1 MICIALLNLLDYG
14 CAPNKPRTLTTILQ
28 TPLVFA
34 TKKGTNNLFGL
45 FVSLPRSEDV
55 QDSARRSVIF
65 LPSFTFTIHLSKDD
79 MPMRS
84 AAATAL
90 GRHATAALCLISCSH
105 ALLLAPK
112 SSSFPTTQR
121 RVGGAINAKSR
132 SGGPIATT
140 STSLNEWSN
149 RRRNILRDYA
159 DSNNP
164 DWDPAFRS
172 DRSGAS
178 SPNWRK
184 NQGYNLDRP
193 TPPELGGTYYSPR
206 RDV

>member
-28 TPLVFA
+28 TPLVSLQ
-34 TKKGTNNLFGL
+34 KKGPTCLVL

-55 QDSARRSVIF
+55 QDSARRSIIF
-65 LPSFTFTIHLSKDD
+65 LPSFILHSPSIYQKT

-84 AAATAL
+84 AAAMAL

-112 SSSFPTTQR
+112 SSSFPTQR
-121 RVGGAINAKSR
+121 RVGGANNAKSR
-132 SGGPIATT
+132 SGGPIIATT

-149 RRRNILRDYA
+149 QRRNILRDYA